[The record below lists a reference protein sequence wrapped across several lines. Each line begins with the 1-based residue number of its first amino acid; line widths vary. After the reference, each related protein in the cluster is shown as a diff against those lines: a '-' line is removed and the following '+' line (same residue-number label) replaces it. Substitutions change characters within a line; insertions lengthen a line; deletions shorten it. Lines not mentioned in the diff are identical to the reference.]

1 MEFESLVR
9 YKALSQ
15 RYHSSN
21 PQFLDHVLNDGG
33 ENAEKL
39 GLKKVQ
45 FMVSPSLHEDLK
57 SVCGYLEM
65 SQREFLESLLCDALA
80 KAWEIVREENADP
93 EALGYTTEAV
103 KC

>member
-1 MEFESLVR
+1 MQFESLVR

-15 RYHSSN
+15 RYHSAN
-21 PQFLDHVLNDGG
+21 PQLLDHVLQDGG

-45 FMVSPSLHEDLK
+45 FMVSPTLHEDLK

-65 SQREFLESLLCDALA
+65 SQREFLESLLSDALS
-80 KAWEIVREENADP
+80 KAWEIVKEENADP
-93 EALGYTTEAV
+93 ESLGYV
-103 KC
+103 KES

>member
-1 MEFESLVR
+1 MQFESLVR

-15 RYHSSN
+15 RYN
-21 PQFLDHVLNDGG
+21 NANQLLDHDQNNDG

-57 SVCGYLEM
+57 SVCAYLEM
-65 SQREFLESLLCDALA
+65 SQREFLESLLSDALS
-80 KAWEIVREENADP
+80 KTWEIVREENADP
-93 EALGYTTEAV
+93 ESLGHV
-103 KC
+103 KES